1 MYSINDFFLSE
12 SSKKLLNKW
21 ITGDYKKK
29 PLCIF
34 GKSGL
39 GKTSLANCIFAE
51 YNILQKNLFIPN
63 YFLKQILNFIYQIY

>member
-1 MYSINDFFLSE
+1 MSFINDFFLSE

-29 PLCIF
+29 PLCIC

-39 GKTSLANCIFAE
+39 G
-51 YNILQKNLFIPN
+51 
-63 YFLKQILNFIYQIY
+63 FIYLTRRILGVLFMPQVFLQIRALKA